1 MHHLQFI
8 KTLAA
13 LAAAGF
19 NPRAFLAPMALG
31 TKVPKQAEPRP
42 RREPEEPKDTS
53 DR

>member
-1 MHHLQFI
+1 MYCLQFW

-31 TKVPKQAEPRP
+31 GKLPEPGGKRRPKEEN
-42 RREPEEPKDTS
+42 EPEA
-53 DR
+53 

>member
-1 MHHLQFI
+1 MYRLQVW

-31 TKVPKQAEPRP
+31 GKLPEAADKRQPKENS
-42 RREPEEPKDTS
+42 EPEA
-53 DR
+53 